1 MQVPWAEPKA
11 GFTKL
16 FERFVLDVLQASQS
30 VDAAAELLGL
40 GWDQV
45 HGIMERAVRRGLK
58 RRNVEDVRQVGID
71 EKSFLRGQSYISPLN
86 DLDGGR
92 VLEVAI
98 GRDAAAAEWLWDSLS
113 EKQRA
118 QIEAVAID
126 MSRSYQTV
134 TEKAVPQAAI
144 VHDKYHLVSHLNDA
158 VNEVRRTEHRELTA
172 QGDDT
177 LKGSRFLFLMNTLNM
192 NSQQNAAFKDLKF
205 AALHTSRAWAIKEV
219 FLSFW
224 HYCQE
229 CAARRFFRKWFAW
242 ASRCQLRPVVKVAR
256 MIKKHFENIV
266 TYLKH
271 PITNA
276 VSEGLNSK
284 IQTLKANARG
294 FRNFAN
300 YRIRILFY
308 CGKLDLYPA

>member
-1 MQVPWAEPKA
+1 M
-11 GFTKL
+11 
-16 FERFVLDVLQASQS
+16 
-30 VDAAAELLGL
+30 
-40 GWDQV
+40 
-45 HGIMERAVRRGLK
+45 
-58 RRNVEDVRQVGID
+58 
-71 EKSFLRGQSYISPLN
+71 
-86 DLDGGR
+86 
-92 VLEVAI
+92 EVAI
-98 GRDAAAAEWLWDSLS
+98 GRDAAAAEWLWDRLS
-113 EKQRA
+113 EKQRV

-126 MSRSYQTV
+126 RSRSYQTV

-144 VHDKYHLVSHLNDA
+144 MHAQYHLVSHRNDA
-158 VNEVRRTEHRELTA
+158 VNAVRRAEHRELTA
-172 QGDDT
+172 QGADP
-177 LKGSRFLFLMNTLNM
+177 LQGRRFLFLMNTLNM
-192 NSQQNAAFKDLKF
+192 NSQQDAAFKDLKF
-205 AALHTSRAWAIKEV
+205 AALQTSRAWAIKEV

-229 CAARRFFRKWFAW
+229 GAARRFFRKWFAW
-242 ASRCQLRPVVKVAR
+242 VSRCQLRPVVKVAR

-276 VSEGLNSK
+276 VSAGLNSK